1 MPMLDRPWNRRAFVE
16 HVYIEKPML
25 FTRTPLRFAILVPV
39 LTLLVACSVDS
50 IIPDR
55 RPDYR
60 KSQVVKPLELPP
72 DLTASTIDE
81 TLVVPELNPTGTAS
95 FSDYASERPSGNRVA
110 TSETVLL
117 EPEGM
122 HLERDGDRYWL
133 VVEQDPAKVWS
144 AVKDFWI
151 SNGLLLKKEDPRL
164 GIIETEWIENR
175 ADIPAGPIRSLL
187 SQVIDFAYSAP
198 TRDKFR
204 VRLERVD
211 DATEVY
217 LTHYGVEESIRSD
230 APFGQDASNVAIWQ
244 SRPRDPELEAEMLK
258 RLMVHLGASE
268 KRAETEV
275 AEAPEPAKARARLVG
290 AGDPMMIIDENYS
303 LAWRLVGLALD
314 SSNFLVQDQNRA
326 QGLYLVEYRD
336 PLKESTEKG
345 LLSKLAFWKDEPPP
359 EGVRYQVRL
368 AGRGPRTVLLVYDA
382 DGQPEN
388 SPTTRRIL
396 TSLLNAINS

>member
-1 MPMLDRPWNRRAFVE
+1 MSGKPWNRRVFIE
-16 HVYIEKPML
+16 PVYTVKPMP
-25 FTRTPLRFAILVPV
+25 FIRTSLRFAILIPV
-39 LTLLVACSVDS
+39 LALSVACTVDS
-50 IIPDR
+50 IVPDR

-72 DLTASTIDE
+72 DLTASTIDDS
-81 TLVVPELNPTGTAS
+81 LVVPELNPTGTAS
-95 FSDYASERPSGNRVA
+95 FSDYASERGGGDRVA
-110 TSETVLL
+110 VSETVLL

-133 VVEQDPAKVWS
+133 VVEQDPARVWS
-144 AVKDFWI
+144 GMKEFWLG
-151 SNGLLLKKEDPRL
+151 NGLLLKEEDPRL
-164 GIIETEWIENR
+164 GIMETEWIENR

-187 SQVIDFAYSAP
+187 SRVIDFAYSAP

-217 LTHYGVEESIRSD
+217 LTHYGVEEVIRSD
-230 APFGQDASNVAIWQ
+230 APFGQDASDVAIWQ

-268 KRAETEV
+268 RRAETEV
-275 AEAPEPAKARARLVG
+275 AKAPEPAEARARLVG
-290 AGDPMMIIDENYS
+290 AGDPMMIIEEDYGD
-303 LAWRLVGLALD
+303 AWRLVGLALD
-314 SSNFLVQDQNRA
+314 GSNFVVEDQDRA
-326 QGLYLVEYRD
+326 QGLYLVEYHD
-336 PLKESTEKG
+336 PLKESTEEEG
-345 LLSKLAFWKDEPPP
+345 LLSRLAFWQDEPPP

-382 DGQPEN
+382 DGRPEN

-396 TSLLNAINS
+396 TSLLNALNS